1 MEIDPKIDK
10 STPDLLVK
18 YRHVVKAAAEK
29 GIREALARH
38 KANGNPVAI
47 SRNGEVVILQPDDI
61 VSVTSS
67 LDVVWNNE
75 KDDVYVELMP

>member
-10 STPDLLVK
+10 NTPDLLVK
-18 YRHVVKAAAEK
+18 YRHIVKAAAEK

-47 SRNGEVVILQPDDI
+47 ARNGKIVMLTPDEI
-61 VSVTSS
+61 R
-67 LDVVWNNE
+67 NI
-75 KDDVYVELMP
+75 